1 MGALRPAGNAAGFDH
16 MAKQAQICEVE
27 PHGHLWLWRLLAFE
41 FDEGKL
47 RQKPIVRQ
55 NVGYHIR
62 GSRKDR
68 SDPP

>member
-1 MGALRPAGNAAGFDH
+1 
-16 MAKQAQICEVE
+16 
-27 PHGHLWLWRLLAFE
+27 LWQLFAFE

-62 GSRKDR
+62 G
-68 SDPP
+68 